1 VSSRVPL
8 PASYG
13 THTPGRR
20 TTRTVRLPKLLT
32 PSRFSTSVGQTRRG
46 PRVYCSPTT
55 RSGLHSIHHSHI
67 PRLVPVSHFAHLA
80 ICAEVFWQVGNA
92 PLATAVLFRQ
102 RTQLFSASASP
113 SSSCSLQDLR
123 SFATLLVKADY
134 SGRWIGPFFLFHI
147 FLCAL
152 IDIDFFMHSPPTIP
166 PPPQVAYPR
175 TLHGLDSTYVILC
188 KH

>member
-1 VSSRVPL
+1 MVSSQVPL

-32 PSRFSTSVGQTRRG
+32 PSRFSTSVDQTRRG

-92 PLATAVLFRQ
+92 PLATAALFRQ

-134 SGRWIGPFFLFHI
+134 SGRWIGPFFLFSY
-147 FLCAL
+147 FLCAPL
-152 IDIDFFMHSPPTIP
+152 
-166 PPPQVAYPR
+166 
-175 TLHGLDSTYVILC
+175 
-188 KH
+188 